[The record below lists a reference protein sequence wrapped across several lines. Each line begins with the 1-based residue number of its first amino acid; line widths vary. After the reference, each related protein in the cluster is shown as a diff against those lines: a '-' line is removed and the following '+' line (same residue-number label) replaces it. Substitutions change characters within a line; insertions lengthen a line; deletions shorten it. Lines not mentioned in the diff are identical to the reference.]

1 MKQIETILV
10 GLGRIGQGYNK
21 INKKNYLT
29 HYKAVKNSKN
39 FKLIACIDLKRP
51 KLKNF
56 HFKIFKNLKDL
67 KLSDKPKFAIIATPS
82 NSHLRVIQQTL
93 KYQHSI
99 KYILCEKPFG
109 QNLNESNKIVN
120 LCKKKKV
127 KVYVNYMRR
136 SEPGVIKSKKILGQK
151 FKDFLIGSVFYDGT
165 SFNQASHMIN
175 LLQFWLGKKKKVI
188 RLDKNKKSIKNYG
201 INFQI
206 KFKNASIY
214 FFGIDIK
221 NYSYA
226 SIKLISKH
234 GEFNYT
240 DRGSSI
246 FWKKSVKDKIFNEN
260 YMPNLK
266 PMIIKNDMNNYQK
279 HVYKEIYKDISGK
292 KSFVSKSNDALETMK
307 ILNSI

>member
-10 GLGRIGQGYNK
+10 GLGRIGQSYNK

-29 HYKAVKNSKN
+29 HYKAIKNSKN

-165 SFNQASHMIN
+165 SLNQASHMIN
-175 LLQFWLGKKKKVI
+175 LLQFWLGKKKSYKI
-188 RLDKNKKSIKNYG
+188 R
-201 INFQI
+201 
-206 KFKNASIY
+206 
-214 FFGIDIK
+214 
-221 NYSYA
+221 
-226 SIKLISKH
+226 
-234 GEFNYT
+234 
-240 DRGSSI
+240 
-246 FWKKSVKDKIFNEN
+246 
-260 YMPNLK
+260 
-266 PMIIKNDMNNYQK
+266 
-279 HVYKEIYKDISGK
+279 
-292 KSFVSKSNDALETMK
+292 
-307 ILNSI
+307 